1 MADDTPQQP
10 AKLIQIGPK
19 GGAKKDGFNLVTEKV
34 VSVNQ
39 AAKQLEVELL
49 AYDGKTVILDVAEE
63 ALEDLQK
70 IKPGDGATIRVV
82 EEGGKRVAKS
92 FRIRSKDP
100 NKAKGDAMLVDL
112 KDTHWLNRKYAA
124 EALGDLKDERAVE
137 PLVEALTDE
146 VGDVRQRAYDSLI
159 KLGAISVP
167 PLIPLLVSEEDELRQ
182 SATEI
187 IRKIGKPA
195 VEPLAVALG
204 GADDRL
210 KSRIMKVLDRM
221 GYKPKP
227 KDEGVKQLGS

>member
-1 MADDTPQQP
+1 MAEEGASQP
-10 AKLIQIGPK
+10 GKLIQIGPK

-34 VSVNQ
+34 VTVNP
-39 AAKQLEVELL
+39 ALKQLEVELL
-49 AYDGKTVILDVAEE
+49 AYDGKTVLLEVAEE
-63 ALEDLQK
+63 ALEDLSK

-82 EEGGKRVAKS
+82 EENGKRIAKS
-92 FRIRSKDP
+92 LSIRSRDP
-100 NKAKGDAMLVDL
+100 NAAKAEAMLLDL

-124 EALGDLKDERAVE
+124 ESLGDMKEPRAVG

-146 VGDVRQRAYDSLI
+146 VGDVRQRAYDALI
-159 KLGAISVP
+159 KMGAPSVP
-167 PLIPLLVSEEDELRQ
+167 PLVPLLVSEEDDLRQ

-204 GADDRL
+204 EADDRL

-221 GYKPKP
+221 GYKPKA
-227 KDEGVKQLGS
+227 